1 MRPERRSCGT
11 PEPEGVLAAVN
22 RFLRPPHRFITS
34 LFQRLGEEEGVALI
48 LALALTTVLGIVG
61 STVMVYSSR
70 NYTSASRSSADSLA
84 YTRAEAGVNNA
95 MAVISNPSNNALQQA
110 VLPNCATGQ
119 YMRRPLTGDDENGG
133 FTLWCGTLTGS
144 TWSLWGGGYQHHSTE
159 SSGYVKRFVKVQTTV
174 RPSFMQPPNTIAWN
188 YIIALRT
195 GTPGGCDLDLNN
207 NMETPSSIEK
217 GIDRTMVVVKGR
229 TTLDVN
235 TNIGASNAYIDEMH
249 SAGGC
254 SYKGGVFHNP
264 CGTADKVFST
274 ISDASPPPLV
284 PPTADFAGWYTSA
297 APGPRVPCTTSS
309 GVVPIFDGDTVANNS
324 VGGVFNLTP
333 SGTDYSCV
341 VTAAG
346 RTIGQLSWNH
356 TTKKLTVLGTIYID
370 GSVCICGAGLVSY
383 DGQASLYLGG
393 TFQVFNSTFCG
404 QISGTTCAW
413 ADPPTGWD
421 PNNEMLMVVANGSG
435 GQNPSGDSV
444 QVKNAQFQGGLFST
458 YAIEIDTTSQTEGP
472 MIASTEILGQT
483 ITGHTW
489 TTITSVPSGAPG
501 TPVVYAQPD
510 PPGNYE
516 G

>member
-1 MRPERRSCGT
+1 MSRPRPLIALFDR
-11 PEPEGVLAAVN
+11 
-22 RFLRPPHRFITS
+22 LRQEDGF
-34 LFQRLGEEEGVALI
+34 ALI
-48 LALALTTVLGIVG
+48 MALAMTSVLGIVG
-61 STVMVYSSR
+61 ATIMTYSSR
-70 NYTSASRSSADSLA
+70 NYTSASRSSASSLA
-84 YTRAEAGVNNA
+84 FTRAEAGVNNA
-95 MAVISNPSNNALQQA
+95 MAVISSPTNNALQQS
-110 VLPNCATGQ
+110 VLPACSSGQ
-119 YMRRPLTGDDENGG
+119 YQRRPLAGDDENGG
-133 FTLWCGTLTGS
+133 FTIWCGTLNGS
-144 TWSLWGGGYQHHSTE
+144 TWSLWGGGFQHHSTD
-159 SSGYVKRFVKVQTTV
+159 SSGYVRRWVRVQTTV
-174 RPSFMQPPNTIAWN
+174 RPSFMQPPNSIAWN

-207 NMETPSSIEK
+207 NMHMQSSLYVMGNLCLQTPSSIEK
-217 GIDRTMVVVKGR
+217 GIDKTMVVVKGR

-254 SYKGGVFHNP
+254 SYKGGAFHSP
-264 CGTADKVFST
+264 CGTADKVFAT
-274 ISDASPPPLV
+274 ISDLNPPPLV
-284 PPTADFAGWYTSA
+284 PPTADFAGWYANA
-297 APGPRVPCTTSS
+297 APGPKAPCTTSS
-309 GVVPIFDGDTVANNS
+309 GVVPVFDTDTLANNS
-324 VGGVFNLTP
+324 VAGVFNLTP

-341 VTAAG
+341 VTGGG
-346 RTIGQLSWNH
+346 RTVGELSWNH

-404 QISGTTCAW
+404 QISGSGCAW
-413 ADPPTGWD
+413 ADPPSGWD

-435 GQNPSGDSV
+435 GQNPAGDSV

-489 TTITSVPSGAPG
+489 TTITSIPAGAPG
-501 TPVVYAQPD
+501 TPIVYAQPD
-510 PPGNYE
+510 PPGNFE